1 MTIDKQTLRDE
12 LLEEIEASGIQLE
25 RKLRLMELMDKAFR
39 QHLGVFFLSDEE
51 LEQKDILNRSF

>member
-1 MTIDKQTLRDE
+1 MQNQDSLRTA
-12 LLEEIEASGIQLE
+12 LLEEIETSGIKLDS
-25 RKLRLMELMDKAFR
+25 KLRLMELMDQAFR